1 MRRKEFAARIWSKL
15 LAFDRAEAL
24 LKRGD
29 RVLAAVSGGPDSVCL
44 AHYLRTLG
52 RRKGFTVALAHIHHG
67 LRGPEAD
74 RDARF
79 VGVLGRR
86 WDLPVSA
93 TSIPV
98 RALARKRGQ
107 GIEDAARKLR
117 YQALAREARR
127 LRCNKVATG
136 HHLDDQAETVLLHL
150 LRSTRLAALAGIA
163 PQRTLSGKVSLI
175 RPLLPLRRWE
185 VLAYLRVHGLTHR
198 RDSTNRD
205 THFTRN
211 WLRRRVLP
219 LLESRNPRIRERLA
233 GFAAQV
239 RAAGFHGVKRSL
251 GKPMSSTLSS
261 PT

>member
-1 MRRKEFAARIWSKL
+1 MRRQEFAARVWSKL
-15 LAFDRAEAL
+15 LAFDRAQAL

-44 AHYLRTLG
+44 AHFLRVLG
-52 RRKGFTVALAHIHHG
+52 RRKGFSVALAHVHHG
-67 LRGPEAD
+67 LRGREAD

-79 VGVLGRR
+79 VRELGRQ
-86 WDLPVSA
+86 WDLPISV
-93 TSIPV
+93 TPVPV

-107 GIEDAARKLR
+107 GIEDAARALR
-117 YQALAREARR
+117 YQALTREARR

-150 LRSTRLAALAGIA
+150 LRASRLAALAGIS
-163 PQRTLSGKVSLI
+163 PRRPLSGKVSLI
-175 RPLLPLRRWE
+175 RPLLPLRRAE
-185 VLAYLRVHGLTHR
+185 VLDYLRVHGLAHR

-233 GFAAQV
+233 AFAAQA
-239 RAAGFHGVKRSL
+239 RAL
-251 GKPMSSTLSS
+251 GQGRKKDVGL
-261 PT
+261 

>member
-44 AHYLRTLG
+44 AHFLRTLG
-52 RRKGFTVALAHIHHG
+52 RRKGFSVALAHIHHG
-67 LRGPEAD
+67 LRGREAD

-79 VGVLGRR
+79 VRGLGRQ
-86 WDLPVSA
+86 WELPVSV
-93 TSIPV
+93 TSVPV
-98 RALARKRGQ
+98 RALARERGQ

-136 HHLDDQAETVLLHL
+136 HHLDDQAETILLHL
-150 LRSTRLAALAGIA
+150 LRSSRLAALAGIS
-163 PQRTLSGKVSLI
+163 PRRTLSGKVSLI
-175 RPLLPLRRWE
+175 RPLLPLRRCE
-185 VLAYLRVHGLTHR
+185 VLDYLQVHDLKYR
-198 RDSTNRD
+198 RDSSNHD
-205 THFTRN
+205 THFTRT
-211 WLRRRVLP
+211 WIRKRVLP

-233 GFAAQV
+233 GFAAQ
-239 RAAGFHGVKRSL
+239 ARSL
-251 GKPMSSTLSS
+251 GQGGEQVVDL
-261 PT
+261 